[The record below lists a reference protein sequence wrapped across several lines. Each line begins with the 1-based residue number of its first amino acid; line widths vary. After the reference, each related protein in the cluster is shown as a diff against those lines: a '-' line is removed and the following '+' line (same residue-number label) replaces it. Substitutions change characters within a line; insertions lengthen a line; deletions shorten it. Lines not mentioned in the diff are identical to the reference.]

1 MTCQGD
7 PPPLSSVRV
16 SQVDSMHGSPDQ
28 LAPRARHLLRTLI
41 ARYIQDGEPVGSQTL
56 ARVAGLEVSPA
67 TIRNIL
73 GDLEDLGLL
82 ASPHTSAGRVPTAH
96 GYRVF
101 VDSLLQMQ
109 PPGEGEL
116 ARLRQELAGGGS
128 TQALL
133 GSASEL
139 LSAMSHFVGVVSAPR
154 REQFAF
160 RQIDFVAL
168 DGRRVLAILVFADN
182 EVQNRV
188 IETRQEFAP
197 GQLEQVANY
206 LNAHF
211 AGLPMAEIR
220 TRLLLELRDARSE
233 LEQLLAHSIE
243 LAEQALQP
251 AADDMLVAGQTR
263 LMGVQDLSDLER
275 LRELFELFSSKREI
289 LQLLERTIQAPG
301 VRIFIGEETGM
312 MPLQGGVAGHRP
324 LYRQWPGAGR
334 AGRDR
339 PQADGLRPDDPAGP
353 GYCRCT
359 RRGVFASRAHSWN
372 IRRLK
377 RSIPPTLGWV
387 EAETDRQ
394 GPRHEPRTSR
404 YRIPADCRRCGR
416 RRRRQR
422 RSGAP
427 ARRGRA
433 DQGRCAA

>member
-7 PPPLSSVRV
+7 APPLSSVRV

-82 ASPHTSAGRVPTAH
+82 ASPHTSAGRIPTAH

-116 ARLRQELAGGGS
+116 ARLRKELAGGGS

-312 MPLQGGVAGHRP
+312 MPLQGVSLVTAPYTANGQVLGVLGVIGPKRMAYDRMIP
-324 LYRQWPGAGR
+324 LVQATADVLGAAFSPAGR
-334 AGRDR
+334 T
-339 PQADGLRPDDPAGP
+339 P
-353 GYCRCT
+353 G
-359 RRGVFASRAHSWN
+359 
-372 IRRLK
+372 
-377 RSIPPTLGWV
+377 
-387 EAETDRQ
+387 
-394 GPRHEPRTSR
+394 TSD
-404 YRIPADCRRCGR
+404 A
-416 RRRRQR
+416 
-422 RSGAP
+422 
-427 ARRGRA
+427 
-433 DQGRCAA
+433 